1 MAENWPCCQFRGGCR
16 GHSLAVNLS
25 KANPMNGSS
34 DWFENN
40 WIDLARLVVQLA
52 ILAAVVRYGRKLL
65 ATLRASQEQ
74 VGALLRLSVSSG
86 TAAERPA
93 PRASEPRERFE
104 ASEPEPR
111 KRFEPAAMNVREP
124 EPEPQL
130 EPEPEPVL
138 AGGGGY
144 SRPSYAAEREQSL
157 GGRLMGVQAPA
168 FSAPTQ
174 RVESPSLT
182 PWVSAPAM
190 EPERLDIPAP
200 PLPPRSSASS
210 WLQAPARS
218 NGNVSPWR
226 KMVRWL
232 KEPARR

>member
-1 MAENWPCCQFRGGCR
+1 MTGI
-16 GHSLAVNLS
+16 
-25 KANPMNGSS
+25 S

-40 WIDLARLVVQLA
+40 WIDLARLLVQLA
-52 ILAAVVRYGRKLL
+52 IFAAVVRYGRKLL

-74 VGALLRLSVSSG
+74 VGALLRLSVSSD
-86 TAAERPA
+86 TAAEAER
-93 PRASEPRERFE
+93 RERLE
-104 ASEPEPR
+104 APPSV
-111 KRFEPAAMNVREP
+111 NTREP
-124 EPEPQL
+124 ERRLEP

-157 GGRLMGVQAPA
+157 GGRLMGAQAPG

-190 EPERLDIPAP
+190 EPERLDVPA
-200 PLPPRSSASS
+200 PLPPRPNASS
-210 WLQAPARS
+210 WLHAPVRNNS
-218 NGNVSPWR
+218 VSPWR

-232 KEPARR
+232 TEPARR